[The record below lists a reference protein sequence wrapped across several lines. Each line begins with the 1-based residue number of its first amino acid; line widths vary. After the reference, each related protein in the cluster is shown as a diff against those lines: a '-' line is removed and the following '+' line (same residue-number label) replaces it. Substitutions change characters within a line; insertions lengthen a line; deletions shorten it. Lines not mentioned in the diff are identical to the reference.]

1 MKFSYYLLFLGHY
14 NDYQNYNQ
22 GCQNYDH
29 YDVHSGLSYYGSNNL
44 AGSQNPKLEGNAYHV
59 YDTGIPSNQLGN
71 DYNEPVPTPP
81 SHSACSE
88 SPPQQQLL
96 AQGNE

>member
-1 MKFSYYLLFLGHY
+1 M
-14 NDYQNYNQ
+14 
-22 GCQNYDH
+22 
-29 YDVHSGLSYYGSNNL
+29 HSGLSYYGSNNL
-44 AGSQNPKLEGNAYHV
+44 AGPQNPKLDGNAYHV

-96 AQGNE
+96 AQGN